1 MNDVEKYEAIEAL
14 FDKHLR
20 PALMSDGGNI
30 DLDLVKGNEVI
41 VSFQGACGS
50 CPSSAGATLQGIER
64 AIQQNV
70 FKEAVVIPTNA
81 YGMNTQDE
89 TEEMNSRFGTEHPF
103 GGETY
108 AEQIA
113 KRTKASPLARD
124 SMGNPDGYS
133 HKPTH
138 VPDAK
143 GRPWPKE
150 MGKNIPAVDSRLDGL

>member
-30 DLDLVKGNEVI
+30 ELDLVKGNEVI

-64 AIQQNV
+64 AIQQHV

-81 YGMNTQDE
+81 YGMKEVD
-89 TEEMNSRFGTEHPF
+89 EEMNSRFGTTHPF

-124 SMGNPDGYS
+124 AMGNKDGYS

-150 MGKNIPAVDSRLDGL
+150 MGKNISSVDSRLDGL

>member
-14 FDKHLR
+14 FDKALR

-30 DLDLVKGNEVI
+30 ELDLVKGNEVI

-64 AIQQNV
+64 AIQQHV

-81 YGMNTQDE
+81 YGMKEVD
-89 TEEMNSRFGTEHPF
+89 EEMNSRFGTTHPF

-113 KRTKASPLARD
+113 KRTKPSPLARD
-124 SMGNPDGYS
+124 SMGNPDGYT

-138 VPDAK
+138 VPDGK
-143 GRPWPKE
+143 GKPWPRSEKWQQ
-150 MGKNIPAVDSRLDGL
+150 

>member
-14 FDKHLR
+14 FEKHLR

-30 DLDLVKGNEVI
+30 ELDLVKGNEVI

-64 AIQQNV
+64 AIQQHV
-70 FKEAVVIPTNA
+70 FKEAVVLPTNA
-81 YGMNTQDE
+81 YGMKEVD
-89 TEEMNSRFGTEHPF
+89 EEMNSRFGTEHPF

-124 SMGNPDGYS
+124 SMGNPDGYT

-138 VPDAK
+138 VPYGK
-143 GRPWPKE
+143 GKPWPKGE
-150 MGKNIPAVDSRLDGL
+150 

>member
-14 FDKHLR
+14 FEKHLR

-30 DLDLVKGNEVI
+30 ELDLVKGNEVI

-64 AIQQNV
+64 AIQQHI
-70 FKEAVVIPTNA
+70 FKEAVVLTTNA
-81 YGMNTQDE
+81 YCMKEVD
-89 TEEMNSRFGTEHPF
+89 EEMNSRFGTQHPF

-108 AEQIA
+108 AEQVA

-133 HKPTH
+133 HKQSY
-138 VPDAK
+138 VPDGK
-143 GRPWPKE
+143 GKPWPK
-150 MGKNIPAVDSRLDGL
+150 

>member
-14 FDKHLR
+14 FDKALR

-30 DLDLVKGNEVI
+30 ELDLVKGNEVI

-64 AIQQNV
+64 AIQQHV
-70 FKEAVVIPTNA
+70 FKEAVVLPTNA
-81 YGMNTQDE
+81 YGMKEVD
-89 TEEMNSRFGTEHPF
+89 EEMNSRFGTEHPF

-124 SMGNPDGYS
+124 SMGNPDGYT

-138 VPDAK
+138 VPDGK
-143 GRPWPKE
+143 GKPWPKGE
-150 MGKNIPAVDSRLDGL
+150 

>member
-14 FDKHLR
+14 FDKALR

-30 DLDLVKGNEVI
+30 ELDLVKGDEVI
-41 VSFQGACGS
+41 VTYQGACGS
-50 CPSSAGATLQGIER
+50 CPSSSGATLDGIER
-64 AIQQNV
+64 AIRQNV
-70 FKEAVVIPTNA
+70 FKEAVFIPTNA
-81 YGMNTQDE
+81 YGMKDVE
-89 TEEMNSRFGTEHPF
+89 EEMNSRFGTQHPF

-108 AEQIA
+108 AEQVA

-124 SMGNPDGYS
+124 SMGNKDGYS

>member
-14 FDKHLR
+14 FDKAIR

-30 DLDLVKGNEVI
+30 ELDLVKGNEVI
-41 VSFQGACGS
+41 VSFEGACGS
-50 CPSSAGATLQGIER
+50 CPSSAGATLTGIER

-81 YGMNTQDE
+81 YGMKEVD
-89 TEEMNSRFGTEHPF
+89 EEMNSRFGTTHPF

-108 AEQIA
+108 AEQVA
-113 KRTKASPLARD
+113 KRTKSSPLARD

-138 VPDAK
+138 VPDGK
-143 GRPWPKE
+143 GKPWPKV
-150 MGKNIPAVDSRLDGL
+150 K

>member
-1 MNDVEKYEAIEAL
+1 MNDIEKYEAVEKVIDE
-14 FDKHLR
+14 HIR
-20 PALMSDGGNI
+20 PYLMSDGGNV
-30 DLDLVKGNEVI
+30 DLELVRGDEVVI
-41 VSFQGACGS
+41 SFVGACGS

-64 AIQQNV
+64 AIQQHV

-113 KRTKASPLARD
+113 KRTKKSPLA
-124 SMGNPDGYS
+124 
-133 HKPTH
+133 HK
-138 VPDAK
+138 
-143 GRPWPKE
+143 
-150 MGKNIPAVDSRLDGL
+150 

>member
-30 DLDLVKGNEVI
+30 ELDLVKGDEVI
-41 VSFQGACGS
+41 ISYQGACGS

-70 FKEAVVIPTNA
+70 FPTAVVIPTNA
-81 YGMNTQDE
+81 YNSLPE
-89 TEEMNSRFGTEHPF
+89 VEEEVNSRFGTTHPF

-108 AEQIA
+108 AEQVA
-113 KRTKASPLARD
+113 KRTKSSPLARD

-138 VPDAK
+138 VPDGK
-143 GRPWPKE
+143 GKPWPKVE
-150 MGKNIPAVDSRLDGL
+150 HKI

>member
-1 MNDVEKYEAIEAL
+1 MTDVEKYEAIEAL

-81 YGMNTQDE
+81 YGMKE
-89 TEEMNSRFGTEHPF
+89 VEEEVNSRFGTTHPF

-113 KRTKASPLARD
+113 KRAKSVPSPVAQLTKGGAIGHRS
-124 SMGNPDGYS
+124 
-133 HKPTH
+133 
-138 VPDAK
+138 
-143 GRPWPKE
+143 
-150 MGKNIPAVDSRLDGL
+150 